1 MSLKR
6 QSTAVGRLGLT
17 PVCARL
23 ARLLDQGIIHF
34 HFIGSYRFDIGAQD
48 WAILGDSAQ
57 RQIEFPNA

>member
-1 MSLKR
+1 M
-6 QSTAVGRLGLT
+6 GRLGLT